1 MFTAILA
8 QDPAPQAPAGGEQ
21 AAAPFWMNPLF
32 LMGMMVLFFFVVMW
46 PAQRRAKREQANML
60 ANLKSGAKVVLSS
73 GIVGTVVKVHDTE
86 GEITI
91 RSDDTKLRVLRTA
104 VASVRGEESTEVKA

>member
-1 MFTAILA
+1 
-8 QDPAPQAPAGGEQ
+8 
-21 AAAPFWMNPLF
+21 
-32 LMGMMVLFFFVVMW
+32 
-46 PAQRRAKREQANML
+46 ML